1 MSFSTFGLSAATV
14 GMATLA
20 FAIAAPASAQEHYA
34 QKHYAQTHY
43 THYAHTH
50 YAHARYRHYARYGEG
65 RQIIVHPQ
73 PPVQA
78 HYGFGPA
85 VVVGDVVGGT
95 GQAVQAVFNG
105 AGAIVG
111 GILGGVF
118 GGASAIFGYPHYA
131 AATPAYAYGYG
142 GPSYNYAAYGARS
155 RRRSMRPA
163 QSPQH
168 PSSWSAALWKG
179 RRPRATQPLP
189 AMPTRRQRARPR
201 TATRALRR
209 LSLDGQSMRSRRRQL
224 RLLSATNQP
233 MTDRIEFITSE
244 WPMTDRSR
252 RRGQEPSRSSRNN
265 RSLAVVDRSLP
276 AGPGE
281 GRDALGTDPY
291 RATPLLRLCA
301 TLSPST
307 RVCAGSR
314 PTQRQ

>member
-142 GPSYNYAAYGARS
+142 GPSYNYAAYGAPVRGAVQCG
-155 RRRSMRPA
+155 RRNRRSTLPVG
-163 QSPQH
+163 Q
-168 PSSWSAALWKG
+168 
-179 RRPRATQPLP
+179 RR
-189 AMPTRRQRARPR
+189 
-201 TATRALRR
+201 
-209 LSLDGQSMRSRRRQL
+209 
-224 RLLSATNQP
+224 
-233 MTDRIEFITSE
+233 F
-244 WPMTDRSR
+244 
-252 RRGQEPSRSSRNN
+252 
-265 RSLAVVDRSLP
+265 
-276 AGPGE
+276 
-281 GRDALGTDPY
+281 GRDAARG
-291 RATPLLRLCA
+291 LLSRSRLCLRA
-301 TLSPST
+301 GNGRA
-307 RVCAGSR
+307 RVQLLERCAASAWMDSQCDLVAGSCVCFR
-314 PTQRQ
+314 RRIGR

>member
-95 GQAVQAVFNG
+95 GQAVQAVFYG

-118 GGASAIFGYPHYA
+118 GGVSAIFTRIA
-131 AATPAYAYGYG
+131 AATPATRLWR
-142 GPSYNYAAYGARS
+142 PSYNYGIRRPVRGAVQCGR
-155 RRRSMRPA
+155 RNRRSTLPVG
-163 QSPQH
+163 Q
-168 PSSWSAALWKG
+168 
-179 RRPRATQPLP
+179 RR
-189 AMPTRRQRARPR
+189 
-201 TATRALRR
+201 
-209 LSLDGQSMRSRRRQL
+209 
-224 RLLSATNQP
+224 
-233 MTDRIEFITSE
+233 F
-244 WPMTDRSR
+244 
-252 RRGQEPSRSSRNN
+252 
-265 RSLAVVDRSLP
+265 
-276 AGPGE
+276 
-281 GRDALGTDPY
+281 GRDAARG
-291 RATPLLRLCA
+291 LLSRSRLCLRA
-301 TLSPST
+301 GNGRA
-307 RVCAGSR
+307 RVQLLERCAASAWMDSQCDLVAGSCVCFR
-314 PTQRQ
+314 RRIGR

>member
-142 GPSYNYAAYGARS
+142 GPSYNYAAYGAPFAAPFNAAGAIAAAPFQLVS
-155 RRRSMRPA
+155 GALEGTPPA
-163 QSPQH
+163 GY
-168 PSSWSAALWKG
+168 SAAPG
-179 RRPRATQPLP
+179 YAYAPATGAP
-189 AMPTRRQRARPR
+189 AY
-201 TATRALRR
+201 
-209 LSLDGQSMRSRRRQL
+209 S
-224 RLLSATNQP
+224 
-233 MTDRIEFITSE
+233 
-244 WPMTDRSR
+244 
-252 RRGQEPSRSSRNN
+252 
-265 RSLAVVDRSLP
+265 
-276 AGPGE
+276 
-281 GRDALGTDPY
+281 Y
-291 RATPLLRLCA
+291 
-301 TLSPST
+301 
-307 RVCAGSR
+307 
-314 PTQRQ
+314 